1 MDDFY
6 SGANQEEKPMD
17 LVIRNARLDITGEPV
32 EIGIQGGLIAIVAT
46 QGLPPGVSEI
56 DASGCMASPALI
68 NPHFHLE
75 NALLYDRGVNH
86 SGTLREAIRLYAEIK
101 RQMPQED
108 IVARAADALRLAI
121 RHGTLWLRNHVDI
134 DQIGKLHLL
143 EGVAAARRQ
152 FEDLIDIQ
160 IVAFPQLGL
169 ARNPEAVD
177 LMWEAMRNGANVV
190 GGMPHGEADMDDA
203 ARQIEIAFEIA
214 RASNADIDMH
224 VDETDDPY
232 WHTLELLADQTIENG
247 WQGRVSAGHC
257 CAMAA
262 WDDAL
267 AERVIEKVAQA
278 KLNIITNS
286 PVNLLLQG
294 RGDRQ
299 PVRRGITRVKQL
311 LEAGVNV
318 TCGQDD
324 LQNMFYPYGN
334 MDMLEV
340 AMIVG
345 HAAHLSSPAEIQAA
359 FDMPRYRAAQALR
372 LEGYGIRPGAPANL
386 VLLDAANPLDALC
399 RHPDRRYVIRQGKVL
414 VETATQITWH
424 Q

>member
-1 MDDFY
+1 
-6 SGANQEEKPMD
+6 MD
-17 LVIRNARLDITGEPV
+17 LVIRNARLDTTGEPV
-32 EIGIQGGLIAIVAT
+32 EIGIQDGLIAAVAP
-46 QGLPPGVSEI
+46 QGLPAGVQEI
-56 DASGCMASPALI
+56 DAGGCMASPALI
-68 NPHFHLE
+68 DPHFHLE
-75 NALLYDRGVNH
+75 NALLYSRGANQ
-86 SGTLREAIRLYAEIK
+86 SGTLREAIRLYAGIK
-101 RQMPQED
+101 REMTQED
-108 IVARAADALRLAI
+108 IVSRAGHALRLAI
-121 RHGTLWLRNHVDI
+121 RNGTLWLRSHVDI
-134 DQIGKLHLL
+134 DPVGRLRLL
-143 EGVAAARRQ
+143 DGIAAARRR

-177 LMWEAMRNGANVV
+177 LMWEAMGKGAGVV

-203 ARQIEIAFEIA
+203 ARHIEIAFEIA
-214 RASNADIDMH
+214 RAFDADVDMH

-232 WHTLELLADQTIENG
+232 WHTLELLADQTIQNG
-247 WQGRVSAGHC
+247 WQGRVTAGHC

-267 AERVIEKVAQA
+267 AQRVIEKLVRSN
-278 KLNIITNS
+278 LNIITNA

-299 PVRRGITRVKQL
+299 PVRRGITRVRQL

-318 TCGQDD
+318 SCGQDD

-345 HAAHLSSPAEIQAA
+345 HAAHLSSLAEIQAA
-359 FDMPRYRAAQALR
+359 FDMPRYRAARVLR
-372 LEGYGIRPGAPANL
+372 LERYGIQPGASANL
-386 VLLDAANPLDALC
+386 VLLDAANPLDALT
-399 RHPDRRYVIRQGKVL
+399 RHPDRRCVIRQGKVL
-414 VETATQITWH
+414 VETHTQVAWH
-424 Q
+424 AKEAPAR